1 MSTPS
6 PEPTSA
12 LTVGGQAV
20 LEGVMM
26 RAPGAWAVAV
36 RRPDGAIESVRHQL
50 PRLTSRSAW
59 AKIPLVRGMLVL
71 AESLTIG
78 FKALSWS
85 AQKSI
90 GEEEEEMT
98 KGQIAGSMTLAIAF
112 FIGLFVVVPT
122 VAARFLTQDR
132 SFIYAA
138 VEGLIQL
145 GIFLGYLWL
154 LGRSEEIRRVFA
166 YHGAEHMSIH
176 AYEAGDRL
184 SVDRVSRYRPEH
196 PRCGTSFLLIVMIL
210 AIVIFGLLG
219 RLPWPLLI
227 LSRLVGIPLIAG
239 ISYEILKASGKHQ
252 ETRWGRF
259 LAAPGLWLQR
269 LTTRVPE
276 EDQIEVAVASLL
288 SSLEANQVEEILRR
302 GPVPAASL
310 AARATH

>member
-1 MSTPS
+1 MPES
-6 PEPTSA
+6 PLAA

-26 RAPGAWAVAV
+26 RAPSAWAVAV
-36 RRPDGAIESVRHQL
+36 RKPDGAIESIRHHL
-50 PRLTSRSAW
+50 PRLTSRSGW
-59 AKIPLVRGMLVL
+59 AKVPFVRGMLVL

-78 FKALSWS
+78 FRALSWS
-85 AQKSI
+85 AQMSV
-90 GEEEEEMT
+90 GEDEEELT
-98 KGQIAGSMTLAIAF
+98 KGQLAGSITVALAF
-112 FIGLFVVVPT
+112 FVGLFIIVPT
-122 VAARFLTQDR
+122 VAARFVTDDR
-132 SFIYAA
+132 SFVYAA
-138 VEGLIQL
+138 IEGLIQL

-154 LGRSEEIRRVFA
+154 LGRSAEIRRVFA

-176 AYEAGDRL
+176 AYEAGDPL
-184 SVDRVSRYRPEH
+184 SIDRVSRYRPEH

-227 LSRLVGIPLIAG
+227 LSRIIGIPLIAG
-239 ISYEILKASGKHQ
+239 ISYEILKASGRHQ

-288 SSLEANQVEEILRR
+288 SSLEAEQVEEILAR
-302 GPVPAASL
+302 GPVPEAAL

>member
-26 RAPGAWAVAV
+26 RAPSAWAVAV
-36 RRPDGAIESVRHQL
+36 RRPDGAIESIRHHL
-50 PRLTSRSAW
+50 PRLTTRSAW

-98 KGQIAGSMTLAIAF
+98 KGQIAGSMTLAVAF
-112 FIGLFVVVPT
+112 FVGLFVVVPT

-176 AYEAGDRL
+176 AYEAGDQL

-227 LSRLVGIPLIAG
+227 LSRLIGIPLIAG

-288 SSLEANQVEEILRR
+288 SSLEADQVEEILRR
-302 GPVPAASL
+302 GPVPEASL

>member
-26 RAPGAWAVAV
+26 RAPSAWAVAV
-36 RRPDGAIESVRHQL
+36 RRPDGAIESIRHHL

-98 KGQIAGSMTLAIAF
+98 KGQIAGSMTLAVAF
-112 FIGLFVVVPT
+112 FVGLFVVVPT

-176 AYEAGDRL
+176 AYEAGDQL
-184 SVDRVSRYRPEH
+184 SADRVSRYRPEH

-227 LSRLVGIPLIAG
+227 LSRLIGIPLIAG

-288 SSLEANQVEEILRR
+288 SSLEADQVEEILRR
-302 GPVPAASL
+302 GPVPEASL

>member
-1 MSTPS
+1 MPES
-6 PEPTSA
+6 PLA
-12 LTVGGQAV
+12 AQTVGGQAV

-26 RAPGAWAVAV
+26 RAPSAWAVAV
-36 RRPDGAIESVRHQL
+36 RKPDGAIESIRHHL
-50 PRLTSRSAW
+50 PRLTSRSVW
-59 AKIPLVRGMLVL
+59 AKVPFIRGMLVL
-71 AESLTIG
+71 GESLSIG

-85 AQKSI
+85 AQKSV
-90 GEEEEEMT
+90 GEDEKEMT
-98 KGQIAGSMTLAIAF
+98 RGQIAGSMTLALAF

-122 VAARFLTQDR
+122 VAARFLTEDR
-132 SFIYAA
+132 SFVYAA
-138 VEGLIQL
+138 IEGLIQL

-154 LGRSEEIRRVFA
+154 LGRSGEIRRVFA

-176 AYEAGDRL
+176 AYEAGDPL
-184 SVDRVSRYRPEH
+184 SIDRVSRYRPEH

-239 ISYEILKASGKHQ
+239 ISYEILKASGRHQ

-288 SSLEANQVEEILRR
+288 SSLEAEQVEEILRR
-302 GPVPAASL
+302 GPVPEASL
-310 AARATH
+310 AARAVH

>member
-26 RAPGAWAVAV
+26 RAPSAWAVAV
-36 RRPDGAIESVRHQL
+36 RRPDGAIESIRHHL
-50 PRLTSRSAW
+50 PRLTTRSAW

-98 KGQIAGSMTLAIAF
+98 KGQIAGSMTLAVAF
-112 FIGLFVVVPT
+112 FVGLFVVVPT

-176 AYEAGDRL
+176 AYEAGDQL

-210 AIVIFGLLG
+210 AIVIFGLFG

-227 LSRLVGIPLIAG
+227 LSRLIGIPLIAG

-288 SSLEANQVEEILRR
+288 SSLEVDQVEEILRR
-302 GPVPAASL
+302 GPVPEASL

>member
-26 RAPGAWAVAV
+26 RAPSAWAVAV
-36 RRPDGAIESVRHQL
+36 RRPDGAIESIRHHL
-50 PRLTSRSAW
+50 PRLTTRSAW

-98 KGQIAGSMTLAIAF
+98 KGQIAGSMTLAVAF
-112 FIGLFVVVPT
+112 FVGLFVVVPT

-176 AYEAGDRL
+176 AYEAGDQL

-227 LSRLVGIPLIAG
+227 LSRLIGIPLIAG

-288 SSLEANQVEEILRR
+288 SSLEVDQVEEILRR
-302 GPVPAASL
+302 GPVPEASL

>member
-1 MSTPS
+1 MPES
-6 PEPTSA
+6 PLAA

-26 RAPGAWAVAV
+26 RAPTAWAVAV
-36 RRPDGAIESVRHQL
+36 RKPDGAIESIRHHL

-59 AKIPLVRGMLVL
+59 AKVPFVRGMLVL
-71 AESLTIG
+71 GESLSIG

-85 AQKSI
+85 AQKSV
-90 GEEEEEMT
+90 GEDEKELT
-98 KGQIAGSMTLAIAF
+98 KSQIAGSMTLALAF
-112 FIGLFVVVPT
+112 FVGLFVIVPT
-122 VAARFLTQDR
+122 VAARFLTRDR
-132 SFIYAA
+132 SFVYAA
-138 VEGLIQL
+138 IEGFIQL

-176 AYEAGDRL
+176 AYEAGDPL
-184 SVDRVSRYRPEH
+184 SIDRVSRYRPEH

-276 EDQIEVAVASLL
+276 QDQIEVAVASLL
-288 SSLEANQVEEILRR
+288 SSLEAEQVEEILRR
-302 GPVPAASL
+302 GPVPEASL
-310 AARATH
+310 AARAVH